1 MTRSSSHREASLK
14 EKSAMWNSRGESPAE
29 RKCRLA
35 FRHWCCPQA
44 RLSKSTRLSM
54 EPAERLKRRA
64 RPRLLR
70 TRVTTV
76 RTSLPRVPKERPA
89 ARSPVPFGAEAEALQ
104 EALRS
109 EQEPVL
115 LARLSQH

>member
-1 MTRSSSHREASLK
+1 MS
-14 EKSAMWNSRGESPAE
+14 NSRGESPAG
-29 RKCRLA
+29 RRCRLA

-44 RLSKSTRLSM
+44 RLSKSTQISK
-54 EPAERLKRRA
+54 EPAGPLKRRA
-64 RPRLLR
+64 KPRLSR

-89 ARSPVPFGAEAEALQ
+89 VRSPVRFGAGPEALQ

-109 EQEPVL
+109 EQEQVGKECRSRWSPY
-115 LARLSQH
+115 H